1 MMQRIHPKC
10 RFPSPNVTSTQPFNN
25 PLPRKR
31 PQSANQRV
39 LVLVSL
45 LSVAFGVC
53 CCINQLYVPQN
64 YPVDLP
70 DPSLTTPKT
79 TPHQTSGLHLLFH
92 TRPYAIPDP
101 RKPIGSPGFLS
112 VSHSGMV
119 TSLWSRN
126 TPRGGHVL
134 CRQPL
139 HQHLFRSV
147 AGWTAISRPSNGW
160 EQKFSQENLFWKCFE
175 HDSHSTTRPTVWWKL
190 FSTLFTSRQRPNRG
204 LY

>member
-79 TPHQTSGLHLLFH
+79 TPHQPQTKLLVYTYFSKHDPTQYPTQESQLGRQAFFLCPIAAWLQAFGHETLRVVGMSCVANLSTNTYSGRLLGGQPFH
-92 TRPYAIPDP
+92 DLPMGAKILS
-101 RKPIGSPGFLS
+101 RKSFLE
-112 VSHSGMV
+112 V
-119 TSLWSRN
+119 
-126 TPRGGHVL
+126 
-134 CRQPL
+134 
-139 HQHLFRSV
+139 F
-147 AGWTAISRPSNGW
+147 
-160 EQKFSQENLFWKCFE
+160 
-175 HDSHSTTRPTVWWKL
+175 
-190 FSTLFTSRQRPNRG
+190 
-204 LY
+204 